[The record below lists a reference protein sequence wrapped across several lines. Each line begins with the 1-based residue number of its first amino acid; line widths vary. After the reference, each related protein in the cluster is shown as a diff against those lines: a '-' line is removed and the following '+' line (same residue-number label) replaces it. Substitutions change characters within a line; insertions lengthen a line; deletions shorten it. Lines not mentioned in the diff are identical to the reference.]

1 MQSSIITLEEASGVL
16 AFWFSELEPEQW
28 FKTDEGLDN
37 LIRSRFADVHR
48 AAAQCELWPWR
59 ATPQGRLA
67 EIIVLDQFSRNL
79 YRHHANAFACDAL
92 ALALAQE
99 ALRHEADKALT
110 TAQKAFLFMPFM
122 HSESLN
128 IHDTAMELFD
138 IDGLELQ
145 FEYEKEHREVLLQF
159 GRYPTRNEQL
169 NRVST
174 AEEQAYLDSL
184 TEDAVV

>member
-1 MQSSIITLEEASGVL
+1 
-16 AFWFSELEPEQW
+16 
-28 FKTDEGLDN
+28 
-37 LIRSRFADVHR
+37 
-48 AAAQCELWPWR
+48 
-59 ATPQGRLA
+59 
-67 EIIVLDQFSRNL
+67 
-79 YRHHANAFACDAL
+79 
-92 ALALAQE
+92 
-99 ALRHEADKALT
+99 
-110 TAQKAFLFMPFM
+110 MPFM

-128 IHDTAMELFD
+128 IHDTAMELFN